1 MHVPATFGDA
11 GTLRCDAPPLA
22 RSPRPSQSHL
32 PGGDAGRDARG
43 DGGGAGEAGGVLDL
57 DLDLER
63 PSARTVAVSASSDG
77 GARHGLAQP
86 FTYYD
91 VGAPPTIDA
100 VAPRLLPLGADAT
113 LTLTGGN
120 FAPTGDR
127 LQCRFGNPAGGT
139 DVGGAEAG
147 YTGGSN
153 PLPLSLTQTLTQTLT
168 LALPLAL
175 PLTLTR
181 PATRGGSLPPAL

>member
-1 MHVPATFGDA
+1 MPATFGDA

-153 PLPLSLTQTLTQTLT
+153 PLPLSLTQTLTLA